1 MPGKGQKKPWPF
13 LDPVDPQGMPALLD
27 TWLDALRT
35 RGYSE
40 AYLQNHQGAVSAFI
54 LWCQER
60 GLAKAAEVTKPI
72 IERYQRFLFYYRRP
86 KRGDAGDGIERS
98 GARRGTAS
106 GELEAEGEPLG
117 LRTQKQRLAAIKHFF
132 RWLGRNSYI
141 LANPASEIEL
151 PRVPPR
157 KPPEVLTLGEVEQVL
172 AQPDITTLYGL
183 RDRAI
188 LETLYSTGMRRKE
201 LSLLAFS
208 DIQSEAGI
216 LRVRHGKGKKQRI
229 IPIGERALGWIR
241 RYLAD
246 VRPQLATTPDD
257 GTLFLSFTG
266 KPFWPDSLT
275 QMARDYVKKAGIKK
289 PGSCHLFRHT
299 MATLMLEGGADI
311 RFIQEMLGHAL
322 LDSTEIYTHVSIK
335 KLKEI
340 HSTTHPGAGLKASR
354 THEDAGPSSEELLS
368 SLAAEVTEDE
378 TS

>member
-13 LDPVDPQGMPALLD
+13 LDPVDPQGMPSLLAS
-27 TWLDALRT
+27 WLDALRT

-60 GLAKAAEVTKPI
+60 GLAKAAEVTKPV

-86 KRGDAGDGIERS
+86 KRGDEGDG
-98 GARRGTAS
+98 
-106 GELEAEGEPLG
+106 AEGEPLG

-157 KPPEVLTLGEVEQVL
+157 RPPEVLTLGEVEQVL
-172 AQPDITTLYGL
+172 AQPDITTPYGL

-208 DIQSEAGI
+208 DIQPEAGI

-257 GTLFLSFTG
+257 GILFLSFTG
-266 KPFWPDSLT
+266 RPFWPDTLT

-340 HSTTHPGAGLKASR
+340 HSATHPGATLVRRKGAEGEAPETSAEPLF
-354 THEDAGPSSEELLS
+354 PL
-368 SLAAEVTEDE
+368 LAAESGDEDPE
-378 TS
+378 P